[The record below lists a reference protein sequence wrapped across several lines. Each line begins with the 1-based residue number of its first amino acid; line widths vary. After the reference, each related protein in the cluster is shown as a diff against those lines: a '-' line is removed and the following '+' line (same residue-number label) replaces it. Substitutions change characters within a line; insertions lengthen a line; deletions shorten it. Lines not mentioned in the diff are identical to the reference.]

1 MTSTAELI
9 SYVRSNYKPLSFAFA
24 IGIAIASA
32 IFILVLYFTK
42 ARVPGIYEPFI
53 DPSYEKELNLF
64 KNLKM
69 EEQQEYLGLSRDLK
83 LAKYGNKLI

>member
-1 MTSTAELI
+1 MTSIAEI
-9 SYVRSNYKPLSFAFA
+9 QTYVRSNIKPFALGFFV
-24 IGIAIASA
+24 AS
-32 IFILVLYFTK
+32 IVFLLVLYFTK
-42 ARVPGIYEPFI
+42 ARVPGIYEPFV

-69 EEQQEYLGLSRDLK
+69 EEQAEYLDLPRDLK